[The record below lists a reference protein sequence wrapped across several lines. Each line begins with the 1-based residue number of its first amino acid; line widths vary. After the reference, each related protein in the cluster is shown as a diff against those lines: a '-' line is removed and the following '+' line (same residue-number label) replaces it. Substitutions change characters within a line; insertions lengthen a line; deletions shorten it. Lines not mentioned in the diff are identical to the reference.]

1 MVTITSKAIKDIT
14 RYYRNVARNYPNTWT
29 AANVEAYS
37 HKTIEDIQKDAEYI
51 TTHAV
56 AKQQTMNPLLSQ
68 LQANGMVEAT
78 TRDKKWSFTL
88 RYDET
93 ECVYYVDNVVRGA
106 NMSNRA
112 YRRGTVE
119 PNAPLSI
126 DDRNNQSRKKLKEDE
141 IKSIIRGYLQE
152 INFPLIMEKLYY
164 PKTEPMVGYRLG
176 KYDVLNGSFR
186 RQILNVLKDK
196 GEVMDI
202 QMHSNMQEGVKG
214 ETYALYFR
222 DDNKKFFFTKI
233 LDIEGE
239 KYLRVKV
246 IPWKSVPPIIW
257 NDARTLVLAL
267 ADKRVR
273 QLQQGN

>member
-1 MVTITSKAIKDIT
+1 MKLKNALLEWITFTLIFFFLYDVIWAVIDIDTFKRFLTETYIKGILLDLLYCGLFSLVSLLIT
-14 RYYRNVARNYPNTWT
+14 GGLLRTRLFREAENNRKKFLAGSVIILTANTLLAGICEFFINVAFP
-29 AANVEAYS
+29 
-37 HKTIEDIQKDAEYI
+37 
-51 TTHAV
+51 
-56 AKQQTMNPLLSQ
+56 
-68 LQANGMVEAT
+68 
-78 TRDKKWSFTL
+78 
-88 RYDET
+88 RY
-93 ECVYYVDNVVRGA
+93 A
-106 NMSNRA
+106 
-112 YRRGTVE
+112 
-119 PNAPLSI
+119 L
-126 DDRNNQSRKKLKEDE
+126 
-141 IKSIIRGYLQE
+141 
-152 INFPLIMEKLYY
+152 EKLYY